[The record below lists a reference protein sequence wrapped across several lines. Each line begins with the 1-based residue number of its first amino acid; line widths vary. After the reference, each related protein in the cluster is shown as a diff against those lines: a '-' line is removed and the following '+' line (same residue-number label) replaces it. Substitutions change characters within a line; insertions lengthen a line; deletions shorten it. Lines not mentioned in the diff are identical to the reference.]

1 MKIQDIMHKGVA
13 SVGPDTSLS
22 QVASKMRDM
31 DIGALPVIDA
41 GQLVGI
47 ITDRDVTVRAVAD
60 GKDVSA
66 LAARQVMSRNVV
78 CCRAGD
84 EVHQALQAM
93 EKAQVRRMPVTDGGR
108 DLVGMISLGD
118 IVAAHR
124 PDLTEEITKAVA
136 AHHT

>member
-47 ITDRDVTVRAVAD
+47 ITDLDVTVRAVAD